1 MTFLCQESGRK
12 PGTRAAYGQC
22 ITHGLKYLHATGHAA
37 IAEEPISYVRQL
49 ISLYQREAE
58 ANRDKSWQDLSSR
71 RKWLHWEE
79 IIQVVKEQRYCYESQ
94 ISPPERAIESQDY
107 AILLLYTTIPPARAQ
122 EYRTLKLNLCS
133 GDERR
138 ARSLP
143 DRDNVLHINRD
154 GSIASLEIRSYKN
167 SAYLGRQSVDIST
180 VDYLVPHLLD
190 FIAKDRPI
198 LLGTREDQHNLFLV
212 KFSSAR

>member
-1 MTFLCQESGRK
+1 MTFLRQESGRK
-12 PGTRAAYGQC
+12 PGTRAAYGQS

-37 IAEEPISYVRQL
+37 VAEQPLTYVRQL
-49 ISLYQREAE
+49 IALYQREAE

-79 IIQVVKEQRYCYESQ
+79 VIEVVRHQRDCYESQ

-122 EYRTLKLNLCS
+122 EYRTLKLKLCS
-133 GDERR
+133 GDELR

-143 DRDNVLHINRD
+143 DGDNVLRINHE
-154 GSIASLEIRSYKN
+154 GSIASLEIGSYKN
-167 SAYLGRQSVDIST
+167 SAYLGRQTVDISS

-198 LLGTREDQHNLFLV
+198 LLGTKPDHYTLFMV
-212 KFSSAR
+212 CHFSI